1 MPSISHYLFLDDP
14 RTQRLVIEPRI
25 DNAKM
30 LRSLARSGYALEKT
44 FDFPHKRAMLGT
56 LTRERF
62 FNESLWVPR
71 AADGITPQA
80 LAPLQPRQ
88 ADRPVSPS
96 LH

>member
-1 MPSISHYLFLDDP
+1 
-14 RTQRLVIEPRI
+14 
-25 DNAKM
+25 
-30 LRSLARSGYALEKT
+30 
-44 FDFPHKRAMLGT
+44 MLGT